1 MRLELI
7 ELFYFSNELVVP
19 AAHGFY
25 KNPPKKNFFRVTAD
39 PKGTPAQ
46 NLRARAAEENDRF
59 SARIRADGRK
69 FKLSASSD
77 PSPADEQSALG

>member
-1 MRLELI
+1 
-7 ELFYFSNELVVP
+7 
-19 AAHGFY
+19 
-25 KNPPKKNFFRVTAD
+25 NPPKKNFFRVTAD

-77 PSPADEQSALG
+77 PSPADKQSALSYSKSEYARVEVSRLLHQIR